1 MGLIRISQLI
11 LNLYDPFQVKHSLS
25 VSVEELI
32 DVEGVTDIVS
42 IVHTKFYLADFEQ
55 LTVTNICNYKS
66 EEHVPVQELNIRW
79 PLKKNRQYV
88 LYLTEIYIP
97 QQYQDMISCEQKYV
111 NQLRL
116 ASGNSPLQIP

>member
-42 IVHTKFYLADFEQ
+42 IVHTKLI
-55 LTVTNICNYKS
+55 N
-66 EEHVPVQELNIRW
+66 
-79 PLKKNRQYV
+79 
-88 LYLTEIYIP
+88 
-97 QQYQDMISCEQKYV
+97 
-111 NQLRL
+111 
-116 ASGNSPLQIP
+116 